1 MLFSRLSGLGSL
13 GLKGK
18 VDYALRKRDSII
30 DSECSLWDRQFE
42 KLIEQGVTKEDA
54 IRVLGERP
62 SIFDETEEAKEEEVK
77 AEAKRLNMV
86 FDRIWGKLDNY
97 ILDDIAIKEITDK
110 VMSVKNEIVKS
121 NTEAKKIADSIVK
134 EAIKNKNIFTL
145 DETIRSLTD
154 EQYDVVKAVSLTVL
168 EKLQNYYGI
177 SDKDKVILAQ
187 KHTLKNYKKEVEES
201 KYSADMGEKIAQ
213 KIIKEK
219 NLMSQKEIVDKYYEG
234 CDISFMNEYIL
245 YMDALENEFADYE
258 PSNPKYFRIAVN
270 RLLDDLRKIS
280 K

>member
-1 MLFSRLSGLGSL
+1 MLFTRLIGLGSL

-77 AEAKRLNMV
+77 AET
-86 FDRIWGKLDNY
+86 
-97 ILDDIAIKEITDK
+97 E
-110 VMSVKNEIVKS
+110 E
-121 NTEAKKIADSIVK
+121 EAKDKKVI
-134 EAIKNKNIFTL
+134 TL
-145 DETIRSLTD
+145 DQTIKSLTD
-154 EQYDVVKAVSLTVL
+154 EQYDVVKAVTLSVL
-168 EKLQNYYGI
+168 EHLHNYYGI
-177 SDKDKVILAQ
+177 SDKDRVILTE
-187 KHTLKNYKKEVEES
+187 KEVMCNYKKEVEEC
-201 KYSADMGEKIAQ
+201 KYSASIGEKIAQ

-270 RLLDDLRKIS
+270 RLLDDLRKNI
-280 K
+280 